1 MPHYIAFLRA
11 LNVGGRFI
19 KMEALAKYFRALGHA
34 DVETFINSGNVIF
47 SSPKKS
53 SSALAA
59 SIDTGLEPLLGY
71 KADAFV
77 RSESEV
83 HAIAKQAATFEPRV
97 PAPGE
102 VNVAFLARPLSLKQI
117 TVLQSLRS
125 ELDDFVCDGTEVYCC
140 VVAAKANPN
149 FPTRCSSVSSQRE
162 PPFDAPTWWRDL
174 LRCFT
179 WARSALGRNIISI

>member
-125 ELDDFVCDGTEVYCC
+125 ELDDFVCDGTEVYWLCGC
-140 VVAAKANPN
+140 RQSESKFSNAVFERKLATRTTIRRANMVARLAALLHMGAIG
-149 FPTRCSSVSSQRE
+149 TR
-162 PPFDAPTWWRDL
+162 
-174 LRCFT
+174 
-179 WARSALGRNIISI
+179 